1 MLSAESLNM
10 GLMLAESGLID
21 AAMTELMSHPQ
32 LLVLTERSPAIKRA
46 VKQQL
51 NRWRGHTQRKLV
63 QQGLSDALKKEIQCY
78 EQATEK
84 NCA

>member
-10 GLMLAESGLID
+10 GLMLAESGLLD

-46 VKQQL
+46 VKNSFTAGGGKQSANWFNKGCQPL
-51 NRWRGHTQRKLV
+51 
-63 QQGLSDALKKEIQCY
+63 
-78 EQATEK
+78 
-84 NCA
+84 